1 MVGRLAGRAENEVNT
16 IFPRASKDQRY
27 PVLTITS
34 TEHEHEQLGS
44 KEKFWCSEKGETF
57 LFKQSREGTGEH
69 WAEKAACE
77 LASLLGLPHAE
88 YHLAVWKGYQ
98 GVVTPSFAVSY
109 ELTHGNEYL
118 AHLPEYEKVKHI
130 KYKQRLY
137 TLNRVLAVLDRFGNR
152 ETFPPSVNA
161 FSTMEFF
168 SGYLLFDAW
177 ISNQDR
183 HHENWGFLRS
193 KQAEEPVPLRL
204 APTFD
209 HAASLG
215 SIESDEA
222 KLDRLRTKSP
232 ERGVE
237 AFVKKA
243 RSAFYR
249 EREGCRMSTLEAFE
263 VIAKKA
269 PKGASYWIRRLEET
283 TDTDIKG
290 IFSRFDEDIMTDI
303 SVEFAIEM
311 LRINKERLLGCDIS

>member
-1 MVGRLAGRAENEVNT
+1 MVGGLAGRAENEVNT

-88 YHLAVWKGYQ
+88 YHLAVWKGCQ
-98 GVVTPSFAVSY
+98 GIVTPNFAASC
-109 ELTHGNEYL
+109 ELAHGNEFL
-118 AHLPEYEKVKHI
+118 ARLPEYEKVKH
-130 KYKQRLY
+130 KNYKQPLY
-137 TLNRVLAVLDRFGNR
+137 TLNRVLAVLDRYGNH
-152 ETFPPSVNA
+152 ETFLPSVNS
-161 FSTMEFF
+161 FSAMEIF

-183 HHENWGFLRS
+183 HHENWGFLLS
-193 KQAEEPVPLRL
+193 KGAEETVTLRL
-204 APTFD
+204 APTYD

-215 SIESDEA
+215 SIENDKG
-222 KLDRLRTKSP
+222 KLERLRTKSP

-243 RSAFYR
+243 QSAFYR

-263 VIAKKA
+263 TIAKKA
-269 PKGASYWIRRLEET
+269 PRGAAYWVRGLEES
-283 TDTDIKG
+283 TDKQIEG
-290 IFSRFDEDIMTDI
+290 IFSKFGEDIMTDI